1 MKRLSR
7 DIYFLFFLPSRET
20 LPAGLMCFPWFY
32 PRKYTMK
39 KLLIFAVLMFSMETA
54 LSAAKQYLDTYTA
67 LINNRHAQIEAL
79 TSN

>member
-1 MKRLSR
+1 
-7 DIYFLFFLPSRET
+7 
-20 LPAGLMCFPWFY
+20 
-32 PRKYTMK
+32 MK

-54 LSAAKQYLDTYTA
+54 LSATKQYLDTYTA